1 MLNLFRIALVA
12 TAVVASTSTIMA
24 QSRSERAA
32 NELFAQSWNEG
43 APAGARVRTIV
54 RDPAH
59 SQINDVYD
67 GRRYIGSDPS
77 LAVRMELLRGS
88 RKLLKTH

>member
-1 MLNLFRIALVA
+1 MINLFRIALVA

-43 APAGARVRTIV
+43 APGRARVQTIV

-59 SQINDVYD
+59 SLRNDVYD
-67 GRRYIGSDPS
+67 GRRYIGSDPDM
-77 LAVRMELLRGS
+77 AIRMELLRS
-88 RKLLKTH
+88 SEDRF